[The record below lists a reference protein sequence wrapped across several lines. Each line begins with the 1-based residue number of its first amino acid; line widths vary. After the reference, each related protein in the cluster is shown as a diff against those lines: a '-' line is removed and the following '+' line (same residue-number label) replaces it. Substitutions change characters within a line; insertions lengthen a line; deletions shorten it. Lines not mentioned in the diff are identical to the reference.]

1 MANLQENTHA
11 EVIEI
16 TLRDG
21 RSPVNLLNSF
31 RTPFY
36 KNTSGWL
43 LVLVVTK
50 PKLFLLLSPI
60 HICGFFKQEAT
71 SRLHTHLRINCIF
84 RIVLLAFA
92 FKKFSVRTYVMFWL
106 HKEIKT
112 TSRQITMRLRLSL
125 LEEIEDTKKKKI
137 NSSAFNK
144 MNCER
149 KFLVIIYHFILC
161 MRESIE
167 QNIELEW
174 NSSMLAQ

>member
-1 MANLQENTHA
+1 
-11 EVIEI
+11 
-16 TLRDG
+16 
-21 RSPVNLLNSF
+21 
-31 RTPFY
+31 
-36 KNTSGWL
+36 
-43 LVLVVTK
+43 
-50 PKLFLLLSPI
+50 
-60 HICGFFKQEAT
+60 
-71 SRLHTHLRINCIF
+71 
-84 RIVLLAFA
+84 
-92 FKKFSVRTYVMFWL
+92 MFWL

-144 MNCER
+144 MNYER